1 MTYNTQLFP
10 WCIIRPQSNMKQ
22 KIVARFR
29 RRSDAEAHLQILKQL
44 LPTTTHTIIFD
55 ITLNT
60 DETSQG
66 ASS

>member
-10 WCIIRPQSNMKQ
+10 WCIIRPQPNMKQ

-44 LPTTTHTIIFD
+44 LPTTSHTIIFD
-55 ITLNT
+55 ITTNT
-60 DETSQG
+60 DETRGG
-66 ASS
+66 APS